1 MKLKLNITKE
11 TLMFD
16 IKDYLMILLGTL
28 LYGFGF
34 NAFILSNE
42 IITGGVSGLCAL
54 IFFATKETIPV
65 SLSYFVIN
73 VALLL
78 LALKVLGF
86 RFLMKTIFGVFS
98 LSFSLSLFE
107 RLLKDV
113 VILDG
118 QPFMA
123 IMLGAVFI
131 GGGLGIVFSA
141 NGSTGGTDIIGAV
154 VNKYKNYSIG
164 TIMLICDIFIIGS
177 SYLLFHD
184 IEKIVFGFVEMFV
197 SNYILDM
204 VLNANRQSV
213 QFLIFSKQYREIADC
228 IIKDLDRGCTIL
240 DGVGGYS
247 GQQVKVIVLL
257 AKKSESGE
265 VFRLVKRIDHQ
276 AFISQSVVRGV
287 FGEGFDQIKT

>member
-1 MKLKLNITKE
+1 
-11 TLMFD
+11 
-16 IKDYLMILLGTL
+16 MILLGTL

-42 IITGGVSGLCAL
+42 IITGGVSGLCAV

-65 SLSYFVIN
+65 SLSYFAIN

-107 RLLKDV
+107 WLLKDV

-164 TIMLICDIFIIGS
+164 TILLICDVFIIGS
-177 SYLLFHD
+177 SYFLFHD

>member
-16 IKDYLMILLGTL
+16 MKDYLMILLGTL

-42 IITGGVSGLCAL
+42 IITGGVSGLCAV

-65 SLSYFVIN
+65 SLSYFAIN

-107 RLLKDV
+107 WLLKDV

-164 TIMLICDIFIIGS
+164 TILLICDVFIIGS
-177 SYLLFHD
+177 SYFLFHD

>member
-1 MKLKLNITKE
+1 
-11 TLMFD
+11 MFD
-16 IKDYLMILLGTL
+16 MKDYLMILLGTL

-42 IITGGVSGLCAL
+42 IITGGVSGLCAV

-65 SLSYFVIN
+65 SLSYFAIN

-107 RLLKDV
+107 WLLKDV

-164 TIMLICDIFIIGS
+164 TILLICDVFIIGS
-177 SYLLFHD
+177 SYFLFHD